1 MTVRNIE
8 LLSGNINVDR
18 ISSARRNMCTVI
30 VTAATSTVINDT
42 CK

>member
-1 MTVRNIE
+1 MAVRNIE

-18 ISSARRNMCTVI
+18 ISSPRQNMRNFI
-30 VTAATSTVINDT
+30 VTAATTTVTNDT